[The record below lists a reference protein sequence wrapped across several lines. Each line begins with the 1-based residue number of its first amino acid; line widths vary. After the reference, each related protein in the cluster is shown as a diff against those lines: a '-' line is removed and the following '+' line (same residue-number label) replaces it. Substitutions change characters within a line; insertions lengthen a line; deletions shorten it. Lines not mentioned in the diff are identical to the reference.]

1 METRS
6 QHTRVEAHL
15 ILYSLPLSRR
25 VFGLRGRGHKESN
38 HFGQTTGST
47 DHRRHTCTQARMP
60 LNIFSTRAQVAVGS
74 GRLEVRVDT
83 SLVLHRSFAYPVRT
97 PSRPE
102 DLDWE
107 VTQDSN
113 GCVCVNF
120 HPHSL
125 HPHSLSVCLLWCVC
139 VKLSRCFHVALRQA
153 VTFPPPFTSSVYLE
167 DASEGFKG
175 QMSRMHGA
183 WHQASKQGAENNTAW
198 LDRRR
203 VVRVTVEKSLPGD
216 EALPCLPRSEAMI
229 VWWKRVFEGDPEI
242 DVSAI
247 PDRKANQQALE
258 KHKQVAPAP
267 PPACALTT
275 SRVQHAVWP
284 FPARTSAMGGR
295 RT

>member
-167 DASEGFKG
+167 CLRMQVKD
-175 QMSRMHGA
+175 SRVKCQGCMGHGIKP
-183 WHQASKQGAENNTAW
+183 ASKGPRIT
-198 LDRRR
+198 R
-203 VVRVTVEKSLPGD
+203 PG
-216 EALPCLPRSEAMI
+216 
-229 VWWKRVFEGDPEI
+229 W
-242 DVSAI
+242 
-247 PDRKANQQALE
+247 
-258 KHKQVAPAP
+258 
-267 PPACALTT
+267 T
-275 SRVQHAVWP
+275 
-284 FPARTSAMGGR
+284 GGEWCG
-295 RT
+295 